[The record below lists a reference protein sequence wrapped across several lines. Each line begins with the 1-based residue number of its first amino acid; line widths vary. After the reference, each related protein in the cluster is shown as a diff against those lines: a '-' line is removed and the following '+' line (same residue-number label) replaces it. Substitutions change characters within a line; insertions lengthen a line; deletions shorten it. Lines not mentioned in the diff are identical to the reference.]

1 MIIDEGADRFHFMTP
16 YRGIKPLRIPRTEVA
31 PFNLQE
37 IKLILEN
44 VQEPFRPYYLVRLFT
59 GLRTA
64 EIDGLQ
70 WRYVDFDR
78 QQILIAKTL
87 VDGHVEDTK
96 TTDSYR
102 TVDMS
107 PRVLA
112 ALREQHERT
121 GEFDYVFCNNAGKPL
136 SHRQVT
142 LRVWYP
148 LLRVLGLKKRRP
160 YQTRHTAATL
170 WLAAGE
176 NPEWIA
182 RQLGHSAQM
191 LFSTYARFVPNL
203 TRRDGSAFEALLDDA
218 L

>member
-1 MIIDEGADRFHFMTP
+1 MARAVLEHPLFSHFSENWFDEMRAQWRRS
-16 YRGIKPLRIPRTEVA
+16 YEKKPPPHPGCPFAA
-31 PFNLQE
+31 P
-37 IKLILEN
+37 I
-44 VQEPFRPYYLVRLFT
+44 RPYYLVRLFT

-87 VDGHVEDTK
+87 VDGHVKDTK

-102 TVDMS
+102 TVDM
-107 PRVLA
+107 
-112 ALREQHERT
+112 
-121 GEFDYVFCNNAGKPL
+121 

-170 WLAAGE
+170 WLAAMARLLRHYWTMLSKA
-176 NPEWIA
+176 PERRFHMSRGSGLRTGPKRHTSKTPLVII
-182 RQLGHSAQM
+182 
-191 LFSTYARFVPNL
+191 FSKSDNLKCLANL
-203 TRRDGSAFEALLDDA
+203 TFDQVDTTITI
-218 L
+218 